1 MTFLS
6 TALVNN
12 PVAIFLIVLGIIL
25 LAPLL
30 LNKLKIPHIIGMIV
44 AGVVVGPYGFNILA
58 DDSSFEIFGEV
69 GLLYLMFLA
78 GIEIDMYHLKLNL
91 KRGLVFGALTF
102 IIPMVMGAVASV
114 YLLKIDW
121 LTSILLASMY
131 ASHTLISYPVAAR
144 FGITKSPA
152 VLIAIVGTIIAVIGA
167 LLVLGGAI
175 NVHQVGSFESSAIA
189 WLLCKLAMYCAAVLY
204 VYPRLTRLFFKTYSD
219 NVTQYVFVLAM
230 VLLSALVAKLIGLE
244 AVLGAFFAGLVL
256 NRYIPTSSTLMSRI
270 EFVGNALFI
279 PYFLIGV
286 GMMINVRVIG
296 NVETLWV
303 TAVMLVI
310 ALSSKWIA
318 AWGAQ
323 KIYKMNGAE
332 RDVMFGLTTA
342 HTAVALAVVTIGYN
356 MVMPDGTRMMDETI
370 LNGTVLVILVTCAIA
385 PIVTTRAA
393 ARIKLQMVENDI
405 EQQKER
411 KRHTSHTLIA
421 VSNPLTAGG
430 LVELALLSRPE
441 KRSERDTLYAI
452 NVRND
457 NTPSAKALARSVL
470 DISVKA
476 AAAAGS
482 ELSTIERYDLNT
494 VTGVVNTVEERDI
507 TELFIGM
514 HRKSTVIDTFL
525 GGKTEQL
532 LKLTNKMVVISRCY
546 IPPNTVTRIVVYVP
560 PKAEFETGFTRW
572 LHTLGNLA
580 RELGCRIIFCCN
592 NDSRRVIAGVLRR
605 DKFTIRSE
613 YRQVEDRD
621 DFLLLSSRVLDDDL
635 FVVIGARPAS
645 VSFSNDMAELP
656 GFMQKN
662 FSRNNIIVIYPEQF
676 GDEMPMESFSDPLAS
691 DISSTPSTLM
701 IRVRAFAAK
710 ISLWLHLRRE
720 NKRRKRNKDLKL

>member
-1 MTFLS
+1 MTILS
-6 TALVNN
+6 TALVDH
-12 PVAIFLIVLGIIL
+12 PVAIFLIVLVIIL
-25 LAPLL
+25 MAPLL

-152 VLIAIVGTIIAVIGA
+152 VLISIVGTIIAVVGA

-175 NVHQVGSFESSAIA
+175 NVYHEGGVNTGAIA
-189 WLLCKLAMYCAAVLY
+189 WLFCKMMMYCAAVLY
-204 VYPRLTRLFFKTYSD
+204 VYPRLTRYFFKTYSD
-219 NVTQYVFVLAM
+219 NVTQYVYVLAM

-356 MVMPDGTRMMDETI
+356 MVLPDGSRMMGETI

-405 EQQKER
+405 EPQKER
-411 KRHTSHTLIA
+411 KRHTSHILIA

-441 KRSERDTLYAI
+441 KRSARDTLYAI

-470 DISVKA
+470 DLSVKA

-494 VTGVVNTVEERDI
+494 VTGVVNTMEERDI
-507 TELFIGM
+507 TELYIGM
-514 HRKSTVIDTFL
+514 HRKATVIDTFL

-572 LHTLGNLA
+572 LHMLGNLA

-621 DFLLLSSRVLDDDL
+621 DFLLLSTRVLDDDL
-635 FVVIGARPAS
+635 FVIIGARPAS

-676 GDEMPMESFSDPLAS
+676 GDEIPMESFSDPLAS
-691 DISSTPSTLM
+691 DISSTPSALRIWGRTF
-701 IRVRAFAAK
+701 IAK
-710 ISLWLHLRRE
+710 VSNLLHKRDG
-720 NKRRKRNKDLKL
+720 NKRGKRNKDIKL

>member
-1 MTFLS
+1 MILLS
-6 TALVNN
+6 TALVSN
-12 PVAIFLIVLGIIL
+12 PVAIFLIVLVIIL
-25 LAPLL
+25 MAPLI

-44 AGVVVGPYGFNILA
+44 AGVVVGPFGFNILA

-91 KRGLVFGALTF
+91 KRGLLFGALTF

-114 YLLKIDW
+114 YLLKTDW
-121 LTSILLASMY
+121 LTATLMASMY

-144 FGITKSPA
+144 FGITKSPS
-152 VLIAIVGTIIAVIGA
+152 VLISIVGTIIAVIGA
-167 LLVLGGAI
+167 LLVLGVAVNIHKDG
-175 NVHQVGSFESSAIA
+175 HFEGVSLA
-189 WLLCKLAMYCAAVLY
+189 WLLCKLVLYCAAVLY
-204 VYPRLTRLFFKTYSD
+204 AYPRLTRYFFKNYSD

-230 VLLSALVAKLIGLE
+230 VLLSALVSKLIGLE

-256 NRYIPTSSTLMSRI
+256 NRYVPASSPLMSRI

-303 TAVMLVI
+303 TAVMLVV

-323 KIYKMNGAE
+323 KLYKMNGAE
-332 RDVMFGLTTA
+332 RGIMFGLTTA

-356 MVMPDGTRMMDETI
+356 MVLPDGSRMMDETM
-370 LNGTVLVILVTCAIA
+370 LNGTVLVILITCAIA

-393 ARIKLQMVENDI
+393 ARVKLQMVEGEDL
-405 EQQKER
+405 QK
-411 KRHTSHTLIA
+411 KSTSNSSHTLIA

-430 LVELALLSRPE
+430 LVELALLTRPV
-441 KRSERDTLYAI
+441 KRNAMDTLYAI

-457 NTPSAKALARSVL
+457 NTPSSKALARSVL
-470 DISVKA
+470 DLSVKA

-482 ELSTIERYDLNT
+482 ELTTIMRYDLNT
-494 VTGVVNTVEERDI
+494 VTGMINAIEERDI
-507 TELFIGM
+507 NEVFIGM
-514 HRKSTVIDTFL
+514 HRKATVIDTFL

-592 NDSRRVIAGVLRR
+592 DDSRRVIAGVLHR

-613 YRQVEDRD
+613 YRRVDDRD
-621 DFLLLSSRVLDDDL
+621 DFLLLSTHVLDDDL

-645 VSFSNDMAELP
+645 VSFSSDMAEMP

-662 FSRNNIIVIYPEQF
+662 FSRNNILVIYPEQF
-676 GDEMPMESFSDPLAS
+676 GDEMPMESFVDPMAS
-691 DISSTPSTLM
+691 DISSAPISWLV
-701 IRVRAFAAK
+701 RVRAAAGRL
-710 ISLWLHLRRE
+710 SAALHLTRRRRSPKNE
-720 NKRRKRNKDLKL
+720 NDLKL